1 MQLQMWV
8 DPGHRA
14 DTGCSAWC
22 SRTLQV
28 GHGQRGELSSQRW
41 PVLRTNPNLSA
52 YPLRTR
58 CFSSSE
64 AQRKEMYLQE
74 MFILPPDCP
83 KQGSTIPGKKKNPHK
98 FNMKIRGAIDKMY
111 DF

>member
-1 MQLQMWV
+1 
-8 DPGHRA
+8 
-14 DTGCSAWC
+14 
-22 SRTLQV
+22 
-28 GHGQRGELSSQRW
+28 
-41 PVLRTNPNLSA
+41 
-52 YPLRTR
+52 
-58 CFSSSE
+58 
-64 AQRKEMYLQE
+64 MYLQE